1 LKRKLI
7 LLNLLLLAGTGFAAF
22 KLREQYL
29 ADQARVAQVR
39 RNQIKTLEPAPAVA
53 TPKPDP
59 FTGLPYAEVA
69 QKTLFS
75 KDRNPTVVIEAPPPV
90 PIKVMPPL
98 PLVAGVMGL
107 PSGML
112 ALMSE
117 KPDMKPHG
125 VRLNETIGAFK
136 VIGLTPQV
144 VSFEWD
150 GKRIDRKVEELLA
163 RAPAPAEA
171 GNGGGS
177 QAAASSQNPANMAAQ
192 PGARPVEAKP
202 SAVVIG
208 NAMKACT
215 PGDSSPA
222 GTVADGYKK
231 VVEATPFGNACRWI
245 ASQ

>member
-7 LLNLLLLAGTGFAAF
+7 FLNLLLLGGTAFAAF

-29 ADQARVAQVR
+29 ADQTRAMQAH
-39 RNQIKTLEPAPAVA
+39 RNPVKTIPAAPAVV

-59 FTGLPYAEVA
+59 FTGLPYADVA
-69 QKTLFS
+69 QKNLFS
-75 KDRNPTVVIEAPPPV
+75 KDRNPNVVIEAPPPV
-90 PIKVMPPL
+90 PVKVMPPL
-98 PLVAGVMGL
+98 PQVAGVMGL

-117 KPDMKPHG
+117 RPDVRPHG
-125 VRLNETIGAFK
+125 VRVNEMVGAFK
-136 VIGLTPQV
+136 VVGLTPQV

-150 GKRIDRKVEELLA
+150 GKRIDKKVEELLA
-163 RAPAPAEA
+163 RAPVPEQTASPGAAPP
-171 GNGGGS
+171 
-177 QAAASSQNPANMAAQ
+177 SQNPANAASQ
-192 PGARPVEAKP
+192 PGAQPVAAKP
-202 SAVVIG
+202 SAIVIG

-215 PGDSSPA
+215 AGDTSPA

-245 ASQ
+245 ATQ

>member
-1 LKRKLI
+1 MKRKLI
-7 LLNLLLLAGTGFAAF
+7 LLNLALLAATSFAAW

-29 ADQARVAQVR
+29 ADQARAMQVR
-39 RNQIKTLEPAPAVA
+39 RNQIKVVPAAPAVA

-69 QKTLFS
+69 QKNLFS
-75 KDRNPTVVIEAPPPV
+75 KDRNPNIVIEAPPPV
-90 PIKVMPPL
+90 PVKVMPPL

-117 KPDMKPHG
+117 KPEVKPHG
-125 VRLNETIGAFK
+125 VRLNEMIGPFK
-136 VIGLTPQV
+136 VVALTPQT

-150 GKRIDRKVEELLA
+150 GKRIDKKVDELLA
-163 RAPAPAEA
+163 RAPMPVV
-171 GNGGGS
+171 NTGGGS
-177 QAAASSQNPANMAAQ
+177 ASSGPNPADPSAPPPPPAAAK
-192 PGARPVEAKP
+192 PGG
-202 SAVVIG
+202 AVVG
-208 NAMKACT
+208 NGMKSCT
-215 PGDSSPA
+215 PGDTSPA

-245 ASQ
+245 ATQ

>member
-1 LKRKLI
+1 MKRKLI
-7 LLNLLLLAGTGFAAF
+7 FLNLLLLAGTSFAAW

-29 ADQARVAQVR
+29 ADQGRTAHVH
-39 RNQIKTLEPAPAVA
+39 RNPVKVVPVAPAVA

-69 QKTLFS
+69 QKNLFS
-75 KDRNPTVVIEAPPPV
+75 KDRNPNVVIEAPPPV
-90 PIKVMPPL
+90 PVKVMPPL

-117 KPDMKPHG
+117 KPEIKPHG
-125 VRLNETIGAFK
+125 VRVNEMVGAFK
-136 VIGLTPQV
+136 VVALTPQT

-150 GKRIDRKVEELLA
+150 GKRIDKKVEELLA
-163 RAPAPAEA
+163 RAPTPAQA
-171 GNGGGS
+171 VNSGGPVSLG
-177 QAAASSQNPANMAAQ
+177 NPANEAAL
-192 PGARPVEAKP
+192 PGARPAEAKP
-202 SAVVIG
+202 GAVVIG
-208 NAMKACT
+208 NSMKNCT
-215 PGDSSPA
+215 AGDNSPA

-245 ASQ
+245 ANP

>member
-1 LKRKLI
+1 MKRKLI
-7 LLNLLLLAGTGFAAF
+7 LLNILLLAGTGFAAF

-29 ADQARVAQVR
+29 DDQKHIAQVR
-39 RNQIKTLEPAPAVA
+39 RNQVKTLESAPAVI

-75 KDRNPTVVIEAPPPV
+75 KDRNPNVIIEAPPPV

-117 KPDMKPHG
+117 RADMKPHS
-125 VRLNETIGAFK
+125 VHVNETIGAFK

-150 GKRIDRKVEELLA
+150 GRRIDRKVEELLA
-163 RAPAPAEA
+163 RAPVAES
-171 GNGGGS
+171 GNGGGG
-177 QAAASSQNPANMAAQ
+177 QAAASSANPANLAAQ
-192 PGARPVEAKP
+192 PGAKPAEAKP

-215 PGDSSPA
+215 PGDVSPA